1 MKLPNNDT
9 ERLDTLLAY
18 LEDLQG
24 ALAHIADTL
33 NARPA
38 QSEKRRAAFQKRFG
52 VEPGAAL
59 QNTLDDLTRHV
70 LQVRAQ
76 RLLAE
81 QEAAPDA

>member
-9 ERLDTLLAY
+9 ERLDTLLEY
-18 LEDLQG
+18 LEELQG

-33 NARPA
+33 NVKPA

-59 QNTLDDLTRHV
+59 QNALDDLTRHV

-76 RLLAE
+76 RLLDVEEAE
-81 QEAAPDA
+81 PDA